1 MKDIFKIAELISKE
15 KVGELTDEERML
27 LNDWKA
33 NGEVEQAAYFYS
45 SDSNRIQKKHDLY
58 KSLDKDKAWKRI
70 TEQVPDIVRPIVN
83 LRNVLKWAALFLLPL
98 LASTYLL
105 NEVYRNDNQ
114 VFVKAGSSKAT
125 LQLSNGKTICLEN
138 FQGRDIKVGKRKLA
152 SNKHSNLIY
161 QPGESVEEDL
171 VYNTIRTP
179 VQGEYSMVLSD
190 GSKVYLNAQT
200 SLVFPVEFGSGK
212 RELILKEGEACF
224 EVSKDAKRPFIV
236 HLSNGSEVEVLGTV
250 FNVMAY
256 ADEEEIQTTLL
267 EGKVQF
273 AYGEAK
279 VLLAPGEQSGL
290 NRENNK
296 ISVRDVKASEFFAW
310 REGKF
315 VFNREPLGSVF
326 RKMSRWYGVEI
337 NCEDGNLLNR
347 RISGVINRYEDIDKL
362 IHLIEEVSPVKIDLD
377 EKRII
382 ISRK

>member
-15 KVGELTDEERML
+15 KVGELIDEERML

-70 TEQVPDIVRPIVN
+70 LEQAPDIVRPIVN

-105 NEVYRNDNQ
+105 NEVYRNENQ
-114 VFVKAGSSKAT
+114 VLVEVGSSKAT
-125 LQLSNGKTICLEN
+125 LQLSNGKIICLED
-138 FQGRDIKVGKRKLA
+138 FQGRDIKVGKTKLA
-152 SNKHSNLIY
+152 SNKYNNLIY
-161 QPGESVEEDL
+161 QQGEAVEEDL
-171 VYNTIRTP
+171 VYNTITTP

-279 VLLAPGEQSGL
+279 VLLGPGEQSGL

-310 REGKF
+310 REGRF

-337 NCEDGNLLNR
+337 NCEDRNLLNR

-362 IHLIEEVSPVKIDLD
+362 IRLIEEVSPVKIDLD
-377 EKRII
+377 EKKII
-382 ISRK
+382 VSRK